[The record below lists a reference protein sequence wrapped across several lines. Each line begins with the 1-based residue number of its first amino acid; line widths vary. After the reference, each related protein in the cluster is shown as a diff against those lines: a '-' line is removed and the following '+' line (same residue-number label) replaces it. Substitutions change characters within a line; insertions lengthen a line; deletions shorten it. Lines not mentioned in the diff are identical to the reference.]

1 MKHNLLKSVIISVI
15 LLMGVSNAWA
25 WWFVP
30 GSWNGWDT
38 KEANSGGVAQ
48 MNGSNTITFYNVPAG
63 SYEMK
68 LIKGGGW
75 GNGNYNNT
83 SPSYISHVSTATKNG
98 NDEIKLSKACD
109 LTFTITNQDT
119 WWCDVSASDP
129 SYYIKYNW
137 NGSGWAWS
145 GSLTSSNSYSCT
157 GQYGGSGSFDH
168 TRVSS
173 TDVDG
178 TNATATLVNSPS
190 KGDLCVFT
198 YNTSNK
204 SLTITRCNKVTANSK
219 IYFNN
224 SLTNWSNSN
233 IYFVVGHDKPT
244 AYSKVYK
251 MNAVNNTKL
260 FYAEISETW
269 EDATYYAIVGVDN
282 EWSNGNWGSSNLTSA
297 TKYTAAY
304 TTKYDLG
311 TSGCYYI
318 TPSTGNNNTA
328 FTITH
333 KEGHNNIPKLT
344 ATQSA
349 KIRNSITDQQYTIVT
364 GTWPATLKLEG
375 THLTGF
381 GKDASAHSTITST
394 TSGSNVDYE
403 AVVTG
408 KITHSYTNIG
418 SYVFDGWGTS
428 TTPSNTSSTYDYNI
442 TAATTVYAF
451 FTKAVTMTFTP
462 KGEYGSSTVSGTATG
477 SNSTTKSITSGAKVA
492 VGSTINLTANPATGY
507 QVEGWYSDA
516 DCTQQ
521 LQKGGNK
528 YNAGVLSTAKT
539 VYVKFEELSANTVYL
554 KLTGNWKSAAAR
566 YAVYVYNNTES
577 KWIDMEVVGCSDDYY
592 KVNIPARYTNIIFG
606 RMDPKQS
613 ENSFDYHTKKVI
625 WNQTTNYNIQD
636 NVNKCFTIGE
646 DQWGDSEIKATGT
659 WDTYNPTI
667 TLTLKSSTNGTYK
680 VIYEGKTYESSLTED
695 VVIPDLPLDA
705 EIIISESATPNA
717 GYWLKERFI
726 KLGTNEKVEATTNTP
741 YTLCGNTTISANFV
755 TIQPHTIYLNIT
767 NHNWASDNAKL
778 AIYVYDETDQE
789 GQGTWIALTQVG
801 SSKYYTATI
810 PKNESNFNFV
820 RLKNSTL
827 NWNNKW
833 NQTGDLAI
841 PVTRYNTF
849 TLTSFGSEGIDAEG
863 KWGDGTAYSGDY
875 KLAYVEQVVAKGEG
889 ADNWKTVINN
899 TAPSHTPDDI
909 IRKRAN
915 GRDTIS
921 LFINIDGDNP
931 EVILQQY
938 DGSKWVDIEAHM
950 VNGPLEA
957 DAGMA
962 MINGRRNASADS
974 GIDDFVYDDGIDAI
988 TESGVW
994 NFVIVQDAEGN
1005 ASLLLKEN
1013 DQDVTHKYTGNYY
1026 IRTNNA
1032 TGGWNE
1038 YTHPDNIMKP
1048 STNPESGYSHYYCK
1062 WVDIQNSNIATP
1074 ENVKF
1079 IVATDYCINVSKEF
1093 AKDDYTATG
1102 GVLVENAN
1110 VRWSWDENTG
1120 VVARAY
1126 IQGAY
1131 NPSTSKRLNNIVLD
1145 YTTNGTNNPEV
1156 VTLDDSG
1163 DWIYTIDV
1171 TVNSGATLVDL
1182 IAQYPSTTISEVS
1195 PRTQNFIT
1203 GPITILTGMSGEN
1216 YTVRVTY
1223 DFKNNKTTTFL
1234 LPGTTN
1240 VATAVD
1246 VMIERVNQDKTTAVQ
1261 STITA
1266 VNDQFTVCGVM
1277 SFTKAH
1283 LTKNTLHNDLRQFY
1297 WVSFPFNVNLEDVYG
1312 FGVYGKHWILE
1323 TYNGERRAKDG
1334 LWLDSPSFWEYIL
1347 DPKGVTL
1354 EANKGYLL
1362 CLDSELLS
1370 GTSDVFTNTNKVSL
1384 YFPATTSTR
1393 SINQEYYITEV
1404 EIPSHVREDKR
1415 ANRHI
1420 YDSNWNLIG
1429 VPSYANHTQTTN
1441 TENLQYFYDYQYD
1454 NQTGKMIYAP
1464 KSTTNSTNEFQSM
1477 YAYFVQW
1484 GGTLNWSTFTGT
1496 DNTPRELAA
1505 KRNAAYEVQEYNL
1518 RLELQ
1523 QDYKALDQTFVDMQE
1538 DGATAAFDLNKDM
1551 TKILNAGANI
1561 YTLAGEENIQLAGNS
1576 LPIANTTIP
1585 VGVQIAKAGEYTFA
1599 MPDGTAGITVELIDY
1614 ETNTRTNLLFNDYT
1628 VNLPAGTNESRF
1640 ALYMQPSKVATD
1652 MENISDETT
1661 GLKKYIID
1669 GQLFL
1674 QKDGM
1679 LYDAQGHI
1687 VR

>member
-1 MKHNLLKSVIISVI
+1 
-15 LLMGVSNAWA
+15 
-25 WWFVP
+25 
-30 GSWNGWDT
+30 
-38 KEANSGGVAQ
+38 
-48 MNGSNTITFYNVPAG
+48 
-63 SYEMK
+63 
-68 LIKGGGW
+68 
-75 GNGNYNNT
+75 
-83 SPSYISHVSTATKNG
+83 
-98 NDEIKLSKACD
+98 
-109 LTFTITNQDT
+109 
-119 WWCDVSASDP
+119 
-129 SYYIKYNW
+129 
-137 NGSGWAWS
+137 
-145 GSLTSSNSYSCT
+145 
-157 GQYGGSGSFDH
+157 
-168 TRVSS
+168 
-173 TDVDG
+173 
-178 TNATATLVNSPS
+178 
-190 KGDLCVFT
+190 
-198 YNTSNK
+198 
-204 SLTITRCNKVTANSK
+204 
-219 IYFNN
+219 
-224 SLTNWSNSN
+224 
-233 IYFVVGHDKPT
+233 
-244 AYSKVYK
+244 
-251 MNAVNNTKL
+251 
-260 FYAEISETW
+260 
-269 EDATYYAIVGVDN
+269 
-282 EWSNGNWGSSNLTSA
+282 
-297 TKYTAAY
+297 
-304 TTKYDLG
+304 
-311 TSGCYYI
+311 
-318 TPSTGNNNTA
+318 
-328 FTITH
+328 
-333 KEGHNNIPKLT
+333 
-344 ATQSA
+344 
-349 KIRNSITDQQYTIVT
+349 
-364 GTWPATLKLEG
+364 
-375 THLTGF
+375 
-381 GKDASAHSTITST
+381 
-394 TSGSNVDYE
+394 
-403 AVVTG
+403 
-408 KITHSYTNIG
+408 
-418 SYVFDGWGTS
+418 
-428 TTPSNTSSTYDYNI
+428 
-442 TAATTVYAF
+442 
-451 FTKAVTMTFTP
+451 MTFTP

-477 SNSTTKSITSGAKVA
+477 SNSTTKSISSGTKVA
-492 VGSTINLTANPATGY
+492 VGSTIKLTATPASGY
-507 QVEGWYSDA
+507 RVVGWYSDA
-516 DCTQQ
+516 NCTNQ
-521 LQKGGNK
+521 LQNGGNT
-528 YNAGVLSTAKT
+528 YSAGTLTAAKT
-539 VYVKFEELSANTVYL
+539 VYVKFEEIKYDVTIQAGANGSVSPSGVQKVGNITLVNI
-554 KLTGNWKSAAAR
+554 KATANDECEFVNWTKTGNITITNANNSA
-566 YAVYVYNNTES
+566 
-577 KWIDMEVVGCSDDYY
+577 
-592 KVNIPARYTNIIFG
+592 
-606 RMDPKQS
+606 
-613 ENSFDYHTKKVI
+613 
-625 WNQTTNYNIQD
+625 TT
-636 NVNKCFTIGE
+636 
-646 DQWGDSEIKATGT
+646 IKATGT
-659 WDTYNPTI
+659 GTVTANFRKIEYTTVYLKPGEWSSDDARFAVYAYVDNDNYDWYDMTPVGCSNEYYQCNISKKYTKVIFCRMDPSKPANNWDNKWNQSSDLSVSANKIWTFTEWNNNSGNDEGTWTSYNPTV
-667 TLTLKSSTNGTYK
+667 TLTLKSSSNGTYK
-680 VIYEGKTYESSLTED
+680 ITYEGKTYESSLTED
-695 VVIPDLPLDA
+695 VVIPNLPLDA

-755 TIQPHTIYLNIT
+755 TIQPHTVYLNIT
-767 NHNWASDNAKL
+767 GQDWASDNAKL
-778 AIYVYDETDQE
+778 AIYVYDEADRE
-789 GQGTWIALTQVG
+789 GEGTWIALTQVG

-820 RLKNSTL
+820 RLKNNSTL

-833 NQTGDLAI
+833 NQTGNLAI

-849 TLTSFGSEGIDAEG
+849 TLTSFGSDGSDAEG
-863 KWGDGTAYSGDY
+863 KWGVGTAYSGDY
-875 KLAYVEQVVAKGEG
+875 RLAYVEQVVAKGEG
-889 ADNWKTVINN
+889 ADNWKTVIINDK
-899 TAPSHTPDDI
+899 TDSHTPDDI

-921 LFINIDGDNP
+921 LFINVNGDNP

-938 DGSKWVDIEAHM
+938 NGSKWVDIEAHM
-950 VNGPLEA
+950 VNGPLKA

-974 GIDDFVYDDGIDAI
+974 DIDDFVYDDGIDAI

-994 NFVIVQDAEGN
+994 NFVIVQDANGN

-1062 WVDIQNSNIATP
+1062 WVEIAQKH
-1074 ENVKF
+1074 NVKF
-1079 IVATDYCINVSKEF
+1079 IVSTDYSVNVSREF
-1093 AKDDYTATG
+1093 ADDDNYTHNDGT
-1102 GVLVENAN
+1102 LVENAN

-1120 VVARAY
+1120 TVARAY

-1131 NPSTSKRLNNIVLD
+1131 NPSNSQRLNNIVLD
-1145 YTTNGTNNPEV
+1145 YTKKGTDNPEA

-1182 IAQYPSTTISEVS
+1182 IAQYPSTKISEVS
-1195 PRTQNFIT
+1195 PQTQNFIT
-1203 GPITILTGMSGEN
+1203 SPITILEGMSNED

-1223 DFKNNKTTTFL
+1223 DFKNNKVTTFL

-1261 STITA
+1261 STIEA
-1266 VNDQFTVCGVM
+1266 INDQFTVCGVM

-1297 WVSFPFNVNLEDVYG
+1297 WVSFPFDVNLEDVYG

-1354 EANKGYLL
+1354 DANKGYLL

-1370 GTSDVFTNTNKVSL
+1370 GTSDVFTNTDKVSL
-1384 YFPATTSTR
+1384 YFPATTSTER
-1393 SINQEYYITEV
+1393 INTDYTTEV
-1404 EIPSHVREDKR
+1404 QIPSHVREDKR

-1429 VPSYANHTQTTN
+1429 VPSYANKDQSSTPT
-1441 TENLQYFYDYQYD
+1441 NLQYFYDYKY
-1454 NQTGKMIYAP
+1454 NESTKKMEYVA
-1464 KSTTNSTNEFQSM
+1464 KSSTNGQFNSM

-1484 GGTLNWSTFTGT
+1484 GGTLNWTTLTGT

-1505 KRNAAYEVQEYNL
+1505 KRNTAYEVQEYNL

-1538 DGATAAFDLNKDM
+1538 DGVTAAFDLNKDM

-1674 QKDGM
+1674 QKDGV